1 MVVKTK
7 DLQHHPQNSD
17 IYDLSNIEDYNS
29 HNTKR
34 LNIDEIKKLL
44 LTLDLFKS

>member
-1 MVVKTK
+1 MQRTLNYSKYVSSGTE
-7 DLQHHPQNSD
+7 
-17 IYDLSNIEDYNS
+17 DLSNIEDYNS

-34 LNIDEIKKLL
+34 LNINEIKKLL